1 MRKNLRFKVGD
12 TVYFKNSYTGIP
24 IRGKVAKKLPYLKS
38 YLISLQQLLP
48 KEENEL
54 YATEEEAKNAK

>member
-1 MRKNLRFKVGD
+1 MSEKPRFKVGD

-24 IRGKVAKKLPYLKS
+24 IRGKVAKRLPYLKS

-48 KEENEL
+48 KEAIEAWNRRDM
-54 YATEEEAKNAK
+54 EE